1 MKGKKEMRIAAK
13 KGELMEFKGK
23 LQVLQRLSEFEFA
36 VQIYVIRSGVNR
48 NRWDYQNVDKCYQS
62 FLGTPI
68 LCAYIGNQVGDGH
81 NCRVDVDPVTGEST
95 YSWMD
100 GTAERIVGTISD
112 DPNDLTIEEIDGE
125 TWVKAKGRIF
135 AFYNSELVEKI
146 VTAGVMDVSAETMV
160 RESYMGED
168 DIEVFTDWVGLGVT
182 ILGDDV
188 EPAVP
193 NARIEM
199 LAAMKE
205 EFNSVKLRAA
215 QYRANAETANESEPE
230 PDEKECG
237 EGEPEC
243 GNAEGEETT
252 NTKNTKEVTQLN
264 ELNKKQI
271 AELNTRF
278 DKHTV
283 LTAATDENGKI
294 AVCLMSNDCGMA
306 TYVMDSMDDTIV
318 PEKIT
323 EVNAK
328 ATFNFGEESVSV
340 AVCDITD
347 AATANL
353 VTANAELEKANS
365 ELEKAT
371 ETIKAMQT
379 AEEKRRV
386 NTAKTI
392 AQTTLDNFN
401 ANRADKV
408 DVKVLEAINTD
419 IDNGLYTKLENAEG
433 EWVGDKAVEEKVLSV
448 CAKSVM
454 EFDKENAQKN
464 NSAFIWDIDE
474 KKNTDDDGSIGAL
487 LNTVIH

>member
-1 MKGKKEMRIAAK
+1 MA
-13 KGELMEFKGK
+13 EFKGK
-23 LQVLQRLSEFEFA
+23 LKVLQKLSEFEFA
-36 VQIYVIRSGVNR
+36 VSIYVIRSGVNR
-48 NRWDYQNVDKCYQS
+48 NRWDYQNVEKCYQS

-81 NCRVDVDPVTGEST
+81 NCKVETDPVTGETT

-112 DPNDLTIEEIDGE
+112 DPNDLTLEEIDGE

-160 RESYMGED
+160 RESHMSD

-182 ILGDDV
+182 VLGDDV

-205 EFNSVKLRAA
+205 EFNNVKLKAA
-215 QYRANAETANESEPE
+215 QYRANAATDEPKEPTNEKDKSNEE
-230 PDEKECG
+230 GKGTEG
-237 EGEPEC
+237 EGTC
-243 GNAEGEETT
+243 ATT
-252 NTKNTKEVTQLN
+252 TDKANNTKEVKQLN

-283 LTAATDENGKI
+283 LAAAADEEGKI
-294 AVCLMSNDCGMA
+294 NVCLMSTDGTTA
-306 TYVMDSMDDTIV
+306 TYVMDSLNDTIV

-323 EVNAK
+323 EVSTK
-328 ATFNFGEESVSV
+328 AAFNFGEESI
-340 AVCDITD
+340 AVDVCNMTD
-347 AATANL
+347 VCAAGF
-353 VTANAELEKANS
+353 VTANAELEKANA
-365 ELEKAT
+365 ELEKAN

-386 NTAKTI
+386 NSAKAI
-392 AQTTLDNFN
+392 AQATLEKFN

-408 DVKVLEAINTD
+408 DVKVLETINAD
-419 IDNGLYTKLENAEG
+419 IEKGLYTNMTNEEG
-433 EWVGDKAVEEKVLSV
+433 EWIGDKAVEEKVLSV

-454 EFDKENAQKN
+454 EFDKANAAKN
-464 NSAFIWDIDE
+464 NSAFVWE
-474 KKNTDDDGSIGAL
+474 KENKKAPTDDGTIGGL
-487 LNTVIH
+487 LNSIMQ

>member
-1 MKGKKEMRIAAK
+1 MA
-13 KGELMEFKGK
+13 EFKGK
-23 LQVLQRLSEFEFA
+23 LKVLQKLSEFEFA
-36 VQIYVIRSGVNR
+36 VSIYIIRSGVNR
-48 NRWDYQNVDKCYQS
+48 NRWDYQNVEKCYQS

-81 NCRVDVDPVTGEST
+81 NCRVDVNPVTGETT

-112 DPNDLTIEEIDGE
+112 DPNDLTLEEIDGE

-146 VTAGVMDVSAETMV
+146 ITAGVMDVSAETMV
-160 RESYMGED
+160 RESHMSD

-182 ILGDDV
+182 VLGDDV

-205 EFNSVKLRAA
+205 EFNNVKLKAA
-215 QYRANAETANESEPE
+215 QYRANAATDEPSEPTNE
-230 PDEKECG
+230 EDKSNEEG
-237 EGEPEC
+237 EGT
-243 GNAEGEETT
+243 EGEGTCA
-252 NTKNTKEVTQLN
+252 TKTDKANNTKEVKQLKD
-264 ELNKKQI
+264 LNKKQI

-283 LTAATDENGKI
+283 LAAAADEEGKI
-294 AVCLMSNDCGMA
+294 NVCLMSTDGTTA
-306 TYVMDSMDDTIV
+306 TYVMDSLSDTIV

-323 EVNAK
+323 EVSTRA
-328 ATFNFGEESVSV
+328 AFNFGEESI
-340 AVCDITD
+340 AVDVCNMTD
-347 AATANL
+347 VCAAGF
-353 VTANAELEKANS
+353 VTANAELEKANA
-365 ELEKAT
+365 ELEKAN

-386 NTAKTI
+386 NSAKAI
-392 AQTTLDNFN
+392 AQTTLETFN

-408 DVKVLEAINTD
+408 DVKVLEAINAD
-419 IDNGLYTKLENAEG
+419 IEKGIYTNMTNEEG
-433 EWVGDKAVEEKVLSV
+433 EWIGDKAVEEKVLSV

-454 EFDKENAQKN
+454 EFDKANAAKN
-464 NSAFIWDIDE
+464 NSAFVWDKE
-474 KKNTDDDGSIGAL
+474 NKKAPTDDGTIGGL
-487 LNTVIH
+487 LNSIMQ